1 MNNSRKYGK
10 ILTESS
16 TKKDEILSLAA
27 MWMELEDIIISEINQ
42 ARKINITLSQIREGR
57 ELIMYKESIE

>member
-27 MWMELEDIIISEINQ
+27 MWMELEDIIISEISQ
-42 ARKINITLSQIREGR
+42 ASKINITLSQIREGR